1 MKLEIKRRGW
11 LVGAA
16 WTFALTAPAYGNEI
30 SIKNFHKYVTSNLNA
45 ADPGV
50 MVLIGVGLI
59 ALRVLISRRSKRRE
73 QNPAQS

>member
-1 MKLEIKRRGW
+1 MKLDMKRRGW
-11 LVGAA
+11 QVGAA

-30 SIKNFHKYVTSNLNA
+30 SIKNFRNFVTSNLNA

-59 ALRVLISRRSKRRE
+59 ALRVFISRRSKRRA